1 MATYPRSGDKACN
14 LVEFRAVPCE
24 LDIQV
29 IRVWRFIQNLSEV
42 LSALDNRSAVSGLA
56 DTEERYPG
64 APLPR

>member
-1 MATYPRSGDKACN
+1 
-14 LVEFRAVPCE
+14 VPCE

-29 IRVWRFIQNLSEV
+29 IGVWRFIQNLSEV
-42 LSALDNRSAVSGLA
+42 PSALDNRSAVSGLA